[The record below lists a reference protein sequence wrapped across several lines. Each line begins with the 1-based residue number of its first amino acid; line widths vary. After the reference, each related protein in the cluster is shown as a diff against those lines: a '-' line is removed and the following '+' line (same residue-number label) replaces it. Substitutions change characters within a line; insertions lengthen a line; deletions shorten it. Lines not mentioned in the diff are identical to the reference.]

1 MAYVTTV
8 FSALGTLAATEH
20 SGGLTMSINMDD
32 EKKVPPH
39 TDACF
44 ETIASE
50 EEIYLETTEEELRAI
65 LTSEPTAANHWR
77 INREKLELGWELETF
92 DDGCK

>member
-1 MAYVTTV
+1 
-8 FSALGTLAATEH
+8 
-20 SGGLTMSINMDD
+20 MSINMDD
-32 EKKVPPH
+32 EKKIPPD
-39 TDACF
+39 TDACH

-65 LTSEPTAANHWR
+65 LTSEPTAAEHWR
-77 INREKLELGWELETF
+77 TNREKMELDWEVEIF